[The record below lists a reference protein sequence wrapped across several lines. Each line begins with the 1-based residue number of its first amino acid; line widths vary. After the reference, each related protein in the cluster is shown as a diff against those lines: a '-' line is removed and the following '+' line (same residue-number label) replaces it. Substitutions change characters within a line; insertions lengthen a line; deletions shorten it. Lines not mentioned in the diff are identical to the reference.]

1 MLTLILRYVIKF
13 TGVLDYSEYGPGR
26 DPFRSL
32 TEKKLKETV
41 IVAYNKGHKIDMI
54 DISNCIKF

>member
-1 MLTLILRYVIKF
+1 MFHLFLKNYSHDNDVHAIIIVLSIV
-13 TGVLDYSEYGPGR
+13 GVLDYSDYGPGR

-41 IVAYNKGHKIDMI
+41 SLGW
-54 DISNCIKF
+54 S

>member
-1 MLTLILRYVIKF
+1 MCLI
-13 TGVLDYSEYGPGR
+13 GVLDYSDYGPGR

-41 IVAYNKGHKIDMI
+41 SGA
-54 DISNCIKF
+54 